1 MSEATLKLRVYE
13 GIKQLILSGKLRPG
27 QKLAERDLGERLKVS
42 RTPIREAL
50 GRLVQDGLVESRPQ
64 RGHFVREVDAKT
76 VEDLYDL
83 REMLEKHAIKL
94 AMRRLSE
101 ADLAELERV
110 GRQLRRFED
119 DGVQGD
125 EELREGQ
132 RIHEIIAR
140 ASRNDLLF
148 EMLMRLYDRL
158 QMFVWIDAFYADEA
172 PLTRREHQAII
183 RAAKGRDEK
192 RLLKLMEAHLRRS
205 KNNVLRVLQARPNL
219 AF

>member
-1 MSEATLKLRVYE
+1 MFRPAARPAATNAQSSQAPRILPSGILPAGMLACQQGEGTLSDRTLLSSMGPMSEPTLKLRVYE

-83 REMLEKHAIKL
+83 REMLEKHAIRL
-94 AMRRLSE
+94 AMRRLSD
-101 ADLAELERV
+101 ADLAELDRV

-119 DGVQGD
+119 DSIQGE
-125 EELREGQ
+125 EELRE
-132 RIHEIIAR
+132 
-140 ASRNDLLF
+140 
-148 EMLMRLYDRL
+148 
-158 QMFVWIDAFYADEA
+158 
-172 PLTRREHQAII
+172 
-183 RAAKGRDEK
+183 
-192 RLLKLMEAHLRRS
+192 
-205 KNNVLRVLQARPNL
+205 
-219 AF
+219 

>member
-1 MSEATLKLRVYE
+1 MRRENFLSTGKEDEAAWGEWRATQPLHPGSRCRCLLTRIGPRRIVALPAPGWKAIRWRQTMRGPMSEPTLKLRVYE

-83 REMLEKHAIKL
+83 REMLEKHAIRL

-101 ADLAELERV
+101 ADL
-110 GRQLRRFED
+110 
-119 DGVQGD
+119 
-125 EELREGQ
+125 
-132 RIHEIIAR
+132 
-140 ASRNDLLF
+140 
-148 EMLMRLYDRL
+148 
-158 QMFVWIDAFYADEA
+158 
-172 PLTRREHQAII
+172 
-183 RAAKGRDEK
+183 
-192 RLLKLMEAHLRRS
+192 
-205 KNNVLRVLQARPNL
+205 
-219 AF
+219 

>member
-1 MSEATLKLRVYE
+1 MSQPTLKLRVYE

-83 REMLEKHAIKL
+83 REMLEKHAIRL

-101 ADLAELERV
+101 ADMAELERL
-110 GRQLRRFED
+110 GRQ
-119 DGVQGD
+119 
-125 EELREGQ
+125 LREGQ

-183 RAAKGRDEK
+183 RAARGRDEK
-192 RLLKLMEAHLRRS
+192 KLLKLAESHLRRS
-205 KNNVLRVLQARPNL
+205 KQNVLRVLQARPSL
-219 AF
+219 AI

>member
-1 MSEATLKLRVYE
+1 MGEPTLKLRVYE
-13 GIKQLILSGKLRPG
+13 GIKQLILSGKLHPG

-50 GRLVQDGLVESRPQ
+50 GRLVQDGLVESRLQ
-64 RGHFVREVDAKT
+64 RGHFVREVDVKT

-83 REMLEKHAIKL
+83 REMLEKHAIRL

-101 ADLAELERV
+101 ADLADLDRV
-110 GRQLRRFED
+110 GRKLRRFEGD
-119 DGVQGD
+119 AVQSE

-158 QMFVWIDAFYADEA
+158 QMFIWIDAFYADEA
-172 PLTRREHQAII
+172 PLTRREHQALI
-183 RAAKGRDEK
+183 RAARTRDEK
-192 RLLKLMEAHLRRS
+192 RLLKLSEAHLRRS
-205 KNNVLRVLQARPNL
+205 KGNVLRVLQARPTL

>member
-1 MSEATLKLRVYE
+1 MSEPTLKLRVYE

-50 GRLVQDGLVESRPQ
+50 TRLVQDGLVESRPQ

-83 REMLEKHAIKL
+83 REMLEKHAIRL

-101 ADLAELERV
+101 ADLAELERL
-110 GRQLRRFED
+110 GRQLRRF
-119 DGVQGD
+119 DGDELQGE

-140 ASRNDLLF
+140 ASRNVPGWKLVDPLAINV
-148 EMLMRLYDRL
+148 YDVMNHSTVIVS
-158 QMFVWIDAFYADEA
+158 QAAF
-172 PLTRREHQAII
+172 
-183 RAAKGRDEK
+183 
-192 RLLKLMEAHLRRS
+192 S
-205 KNNVLRVLQARPNL
+205 RVVRTLGA
-219 AF
+219 